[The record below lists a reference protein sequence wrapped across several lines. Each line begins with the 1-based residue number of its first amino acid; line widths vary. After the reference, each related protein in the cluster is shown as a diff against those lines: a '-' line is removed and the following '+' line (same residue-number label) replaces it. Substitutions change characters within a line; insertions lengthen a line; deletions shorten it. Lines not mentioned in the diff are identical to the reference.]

1 MKVSDGDLAEEGL
14 DLAAEHGDRALN
26 RARGQQHG
34 FGGAARRGGRA
45 GDVAQHPDNYIGALR
60 RAGGQGRDEAG
71 DADNNDRSL
80 VVLGGEEIQTL
91 KHDDPAAENRRRV
104 APLHCFRVN

>member
-1 MKVSDGDLAEEGL
+1 MPVSTLFYLPPPPGAGFLEALAVRVEDFLATGKPPYPAERGL
-14 DLAAEHGDRALN
+14 
-26 RARGQQHG
+26 
-34 FGGAARRGGRA
+34 F
-45 GDVAQHPDNYIGALR
+45 DVAQHPDNYIGALR